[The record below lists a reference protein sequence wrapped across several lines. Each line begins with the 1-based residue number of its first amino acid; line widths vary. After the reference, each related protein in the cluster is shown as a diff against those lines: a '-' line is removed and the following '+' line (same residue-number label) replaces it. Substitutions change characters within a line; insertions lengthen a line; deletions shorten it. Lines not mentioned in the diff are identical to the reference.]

1 MQPSTDTEH
10 GTDLKISLT
19 SLVRKMQQTEVEL
32 WTKMKPVN
40 VKEVDIV
47 LKLALLALSSVC
59 R

>member
-1 MQPSTDTEH
+1 MDTEH

-19 SLVRKMQQTEVEL
+19 GLVRKMQLPEVEL

-40 VKEVDIV
+40 VKEVEFV
-47 LKLALLALSSVC
+47 LKLALLALSSVF